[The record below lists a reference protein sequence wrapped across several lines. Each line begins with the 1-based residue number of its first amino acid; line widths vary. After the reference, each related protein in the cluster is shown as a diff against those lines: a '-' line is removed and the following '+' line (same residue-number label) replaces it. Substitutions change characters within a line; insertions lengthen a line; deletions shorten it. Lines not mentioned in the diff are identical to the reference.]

1 MNSEEK
7 IALLEKQIQ
16 ESQEIKETIL
26 FIVSSVLSQG
36 TIKEVLWQIVHNCIK
51 KLGFIDCVI
60 YLYHESSQYLI
71 QSAAL
76 ENKTI
81 SFQEIHNP
89 IKLQIGQ
96 GIVGS
101 VAQTK
106 KAAIVMDTSI
116 DSRYIVD
123 DAARLSEIAV
133 PIVLGDKLIG
143 VIDSEHPEKNFYTQ
157 RHLEILSTIASLCAF
172 KIDSLYTM
180 EKMQRVNAQLRIAQ
194 KIAQMGSWEFHSSTG
209 KLHFHQR
216 VEEMMV
222 KARPEPGLSFDEFE
236 ANLHPADAK
245 TFRNNWKLF
254 LEQDIAEPG
263 YIRVHLNGHQR
274 DILWRI
280 ADKKYIE
287 FDKSGIIPGV
297 FLDITDIRNL
307 EKEKGHLVL
316 ELTKR
321 NQALSQFNKIISH
334 NLRAPVA
341 NIIGI
346 LQLLEH
352 LESENEERP
361 ILQKEL
367 AHLASGVDSIIKD
380 LNGALSHNIEMN
392 EAKSKISFADIVQS
406 NLELLGSA
414 VKEVNPI
421 FNIEYRAEYAFGFP
435 AYLNSIFYN
444 LLANA
449 LKYRDSNRQLVIE
462 IETFT
467 DIKNVHVVFKD
478 NGRGINT
485 SRSDDK
491 IFGLYSRFHK
501 EIEGKGLGLFITKQ
515 QIEFMGG
522 NIFAEGKE
530 NEGLTIHIQ
539 LPKMQSL

>member
-1 MNSEEK
+1 MNPEEK
-7 IALLEKQIQ
+7 IALLENQIH
-16 ESQEIKETIL
+16 EAKETQATIQ
-26 FIVSSVLSQG
+26 FIVSSVLSQN
-36 TIKEVLWQIVHNCIK
+36 TIKDVLWQIVHNCIRQ
-51 KLGFIDCVI
+51 LGFVDCVI
-60 YLYHESSQYLI
+60 YLYQENANALI

-81 SFQEIHNP
+81 SFQEINNP
-89 IKLQIGQ
+89 IKLQIGE

-101 VAQTK
+101 VAK
-106 KAAIVMDTSI
+106 ERKAEVISDTSI
-116 DSRYIVD
+116 DSRYIID
-123 DAARLSEIAV
+123 DASRLSEIAV
-133 PIVLGDKLIG
+133 PILLRDKLIG
-143 VIDSEHPEKNFYTQ
+143 VIDSEHPEKNFYTP

-180 EKMQRVNAQLRIAQ
+180 EKMHRVNAQLRIAQ
-194 KIAQMGSWEFHSSTG
+194 KIAQMGSWEYHINTG
-209 KLHFHQR
+209 KIHFHQR

-222 KARPEPGLSFDEFE
+222 KATPEPGLTFDDFE
-236 ANLHPADAK
+236 ANLHPSDAK

-263 YIRVHLNGHQR
+263 HLRVHLNGYQR
-274 DILWRI
+274 NILWRI

-307 EKEKGHLVL
+307 EKEKDHLVL

-341 NIIGI
+341 NIIGV

-352 LESENEERP
+352 LESDNDERP
-361 ILQKEL
+361 ALQKEL
-367 AHLASGVDSIIKD
+367 AHLAAGVDGIIKD
-380 LNGALSHNIEMN
+380 LNGALSLNIEMN

-406 NLELLGSA
+406 NLELLTSA

-421 FNIEYRAEYAFGFP
+421 FNIQYKAEFAFGFP

-449 LKYRDSNRQLVIE
+449 LKYRDSNRQLVIDV
-462 IETFT
+462 ETFT
-467 DIKNVHVVFKD
+467 DVNNVHIVFKD

-485 SRSDDK
+485 SKSDDK

-530 NEGLTIHIQ
+530 NEGLSIHIQ
-539 LPKMQSL
+539 LPKM

>member
-1 MNSEEK
+1 MNPEEK
-7 IALLEKQIQ
+7 IALLENQIL
-16 ESQEIKETIL
+16 EAKETQATIQ
-26 FIVSSVLSQG
+26 FIVSSVLSQN
-36 TIKEVLWQIVHNCIK
+36 TIKDVLWQIVHNCIRH
-51 KLGFIDCVI
+51 LGFTDCVI
-60 YLYHESSQYLI
+60 YLYQENANALI

-81 SFQEIHNP
+81 SFQEINNP
-89 IKLQIGQ
+89 IKLKIGE

-106 KAAIVMDTSI
+106 KAAVIMDTSI
-116 DSRYIVD
+116 DPRYIVD

-143 VIDSEHPEKNFYTQ
+143 VIDSEHAEKNFYTQ

-180 EKMQRVNAQLRIAQ
+180 EKMHRVNAQLRIAQ
-194 KIAQMGSWEFHSSTG
+194 KIAQMGSWEYHIDTG
-209 KLHFHQR
+209 KIHFHQR
-216 VEEMMV
+216 VEEMMI
-222 KARPEPGLSFDEFE
+222 KAKPEPGLTFDDFE
-236 ANLHPADAK
+236 TNLHPSDAK

-263 YIRVHLNGHQR
+263 HLRVYLNGFQR
-274 DILWRI
+274 NILWRI
-280 ADKKYIE
+280 ADKKYID

-307 EKEKGHLVL
+307 EKEKDHLVL

-352 LESENEERP
+352 LESEDEERP
-361 ILQKEL
+361 ALQKEL
-367 AHLASGVDSIIKD
+367 AHLAAGVDGIIKD
-380 LNGALSHNIEMN
+380 LNGALSHNIEIN
-392 EAKSKISFADIVQS
+392 EAKSKILFEDIIQA
-406 NLELLGSA
+406 NIDLLSA
-414 VKEVNPI
+414 AIKEVNPTI
-421 FNIEYRAEYAFGFP
+421 RMNCKAEYAFGFP

-449 LKYRDSNRQLVIE
+449 LKYRQPDRPLTIE
-462 IETFT
+462 VVTHT
-467 DIKNVHVVFKD
+467 DMNHVHIVFKD

-485 SRSDDK
+485 SKSDDK

-522 NIFAEGKE
+522 GIFAEGKE
-530 NEGLTIHIQ
+530 NEGLSVHIQ
-539 LPKMQSL
+539 LPKM

>member
-1 MNSEEK
+1 MSSEEK

-16 ESQEIKETIL
+16 ESQETKETIL
-26 FIVSSVLSQG
+26 FIVSSVLSQN
-36 TIKEVLWQIVHNCIK
+36 TIKDVLWQIVDNCIK
-51 KLGFIDCVI
+51 KLGFTDCVI
-60 YLYHESSQYLI
+60 YLYQEASQCLI

-81 SFQEIHNP
+81 SFQEINNP
-89 IKLQIGQ
+89 IKLQIGE

-101 VAQTK
+101 VAQIK
-106 KAAIVMDTSI
+106 KAEVVNDTSI
-116 DSRYIVD
+116 DPRYIVD
-123 DAARLSEIAV
+123 DASRLSEIAV

-143 VIDSEHPEKNFYTQ
+143 VIDSEHPDKNFYTQ

-194 KIAQMGSWEFHSSTG
+194 KIAQMGSWEFHTSTG

-222 KARPEPGLSFDEFE
+222 KPRPEPGLTFDEFE
-236 ANLHPADAK
+236 GNLHPSDAK
-245 TFRNNWKLF
+245 TFRDNWKRF
-254 LEQDIAEPG
+254 VEQDIAEPG
-263 YIRVHLNGHQR
+263 YIRILLNGHQR

-346 LQLLEH
+346 LQLMEH
-352 LESENEERP
+352 LESEDEERP
-361 ILQKEL
+361 ALQQEL
-367 AHLASGVDSIIKD
+367 THLAAGVDGIIKD

-392 EAKSKISFADIVQS
+392 EAKSKIAFSDIIQTNVD
-406 NLELLGSA
+406 LLSSA
-414 VKEVNPI
+414 IKEVHPI
-421 FNIEYRAEYAFGFP
+421 LNIQCKKVAARSFKHFKKLGA
-435 AYLNSIFYN
+435 
-444 LLANA
+444 LL
-449 LKYRDSNRQLVIE
+449 KIQSE
-462 IETFT
+462 IE
-467 DIKNVHVVFKD
+467 KD
-478 NGRGINT
+478 NEREAARLRRI
-485 SRSDDK
+485 
-491 IFGLYSRFHK
+491 
-501 EIEGKGLGLFITKQ
+501 
-515 QIEFMGG
+515 
-522 NIFAEGKE
+522 AERE
-530 NEGLTIHIQ
+530 NLRN
-539 LPKMQSL
+539 LSKK

>member
-1 MNSEEK
+1 MNPEEK
-7 IALLEKQIQ
+7 IALLENQIL
-16 ESQEIKETIL
+16 EAKETQATIQ
-26 FIVSSVLSQG
+26 FIVSSVLSQN
-36 TIKEVLWQIVHNCIK
+36 TIKDVLWQIVHNCIRH
-51 KLGFIDCVI
+51 LGFTDCVI
-60 YLYHESSQYLI
+60 YLYQENANALI

-81 SFQEIHNP
+81 SFQEINNP
-89 IKLQIGQ
+89 IKLKIGE

-106 KAAIVMDTSI
+106 KAAIIMDTSI
-116 DSRYIVD
+116 DPRYIVD

-143 VIDSEHPEKNFYTQ
+143 VIDSEHAEKNFYTQ

-180 EKMQRVNAQLRIAQ
+180 EKMHRVNAQLRIAQ
-194 KIAQMGSWEFHSSTG
+194 KIAQMGSWEYHIDTG
-209 KLHFHQR
+209 KIHFHQR
-216 VEEMMV
+216 VEEMMI
-222 KARPEPGLSFDEFE
+222 KAKPEPGLTFDDFE
-236 ANLHPADAK
+236 TNLHPSDAK

-263 YIRVHLNGHQR
+263 HLRVYLNGFQR
-274 DILWRI
+274 NILWRI
-280 ADKKYIE
+280 ADKKYID

-307 EKEKGHLVL
+307 EKEKDHLVL

-352 LESENEERP
+352 LESEDEERP
-361 ILQKEL
+361 ALQKEL
-367 AHLASGVDSIIKD
+367 AHLAAGVDGIIKD
-380 LNGALSHNIEMN
+380 LNGALSHNIEIN
-392 EAKSKISFADIVQS
+392 EAKSKILFEDIIQA
-406 NLELLGSA
+406 NIDLLSA
-414 VKEVNPI
+414 AIKEVNPTI
-421 FNIEYRAEYAFGFP
+421 RMNCKAEYAFGFP

-449 LKYRDSNRQLVIE
+449 LKYRQPDRPLTIE
-462 IETFT
+462 VVTHT
-467 DIKNVHVVFKD
+467 DMNHVHIVFKD

-485 SRSDDK
+485 SKSDDK

-522 NIFAEGKE
+522 GIFAEGKE
-530 NEGLTIHIQ
+530 NEGLSVHIQ
-539 LPKMQSL
+539 LPKM

>member
-1 MNSEEK
+1 MSSEEK

-16 ESQEIKETIL
+16 ESHEIKETIW
-26 FIVSSVLSQG
+26 FIVSSVLSQN
-36 TIKEVLWQIVHNCIK
+36 TIKDVLWQIVDNCIK
-51 KLGFIDCVI
+51 KLGFTDCVI
-60 YLYHESSQYLI
+60 YLYQESSQCLI

-81 SFQEIHNP
+81 SFQEISNP
-89 IKLQIGQ
+89 IKLQIGE

-101 VAQTK
+101 VAQRK
-106 KAAIVMDTSI
+106 KAEVVSDTSL
-116 DSRYIVD
+116 DNRYIVD
-123 DAARLSEIAV
+123 DASRLSEIAV

-143 VIDSEHPEKNFYTQ
+143 VIDSEHPDKNFYTA
-157 RHLEILSTIASLCAF
+157 RHLEILSTIAALCAF

-180 EKMQRVNAQLRIAQ
+180 EKMHRVNAQLRIAQ
-194 KIAQMGSWEFHSSTG
+194 KIAQMGSWEYHIDTG
-209 KLHFHQR
+209 KIHFHQR

-222 KARPEPGLSFDEFE
+222 KARPEPGLTFDEFE
-236 ANLHPADAK
+236 TNLHPADAK

-263 YIRVHLNGHQR
+263 YLRVHLNGFQR

-346 LQLLEH
+346 LELMEH
-352 LESENEERP
+352 LDAEDEDRP
-361 ILQKEL
+361 ALQQEL
-367 AHLASGVDSIIKD
+367 THLAAGVDGIIKD

-392 EAKSKISFADIVQS
+392 EAKSKIAFADIIQG
-406 NLELLGSA
+406 NLDLLASA
-414 VKEVNPI
+414 VKEVHPI
-421 FNIEYRAEYAFGFP
+421 LNIQCKAEFAFGFP

-449 LKYRDSNRQLVIE
+449 LKYRDPDRQLIIN

-467 DIKNVHVVFKD
+467 DVNHVHIVFND
-478 NGRGINT
+478 NGRGIN
-485 SRSDDK
+485 SSPSDDK
-491 IFGLYSRFHK
+491 IFGLYTRFHK

-515 QIEFMGG
+515 QIAFMGG
-522 NIFAEGKE
+522 TISAEGVE
-530 NEGLTIHIQ
+530 GEGLTIRIQ
-539 LPKMQSL
+539 LPKM

>member
-1 MNSEEK
+1 MNPEEK
-7 IALLEKQIQ
+7 IALLENQIL
-16 ESQEIKETIL
+16 EAKETQATIQ
-26 FIVSSVLSQG
+26 FIVSSVLSQN
-36 TIKEVLWQIVHNCIK
+36 TIKDVLWQIVHNCIRH
-51 KLGFIDCVI
+51 LGFTDCVI
-60 YLYHESSQYLI
+60 YLYQENANALI

-81 SFQEIHNP
+81 SFQEINNP
-89 IKLQIGQ
+89 IKLKIGE

-106 KAAIVMDTSI
+106 KAAVIMDTSI
-116 DSRYIVD
+116 DPRYIVD

-143 VIDSEHPEKNFYTQ
+143 VIDSEHAEKNFYTQ

-180 EKMQRVNAQLRIAQ
+180 EKMHRVNAQLRIAQ
-194 KIAQMGSWEFHSSTG
+194 KIAQMGSWEYHIDTG
-209 KLHFHQR
+209 KIHFHQR
-216 VEEMMV
+216 VEEMMI
-222 KARPEPGLSFDEFE
+222 KAKPEPGLTFDDFE
-236 ANLHPADAK
+236 TNLHPSDAK

-263 YIRVHLNGHQR
+263 HLRVYLNGFQR
-274 DILWRI
+274 NILWRI

-307 EKEKGHLVL
+307 EKEKDHLVL

-346 LQLLEH
+346 LQLLDH
-352 LESENEERP
+352 LESEDEERP
-361 ILQKEL
+361 ALQQEL
-367 AHLASGVDSIIKD
+367 THLAAGVDGIIKD
-380 LNGALSHNIEMN
+380 LNGALSHNIEIN
-392 EAKSKISFADIVQS
+392 EAKSKILFEDIIQA
-406 NLELLGSA
+406 NIDLLSA
-414 VKEVNPI
+414 AIKEVNPTI
-421 FNIEYRAEYAFGFP
+421 RMNCKAEYAFGFP

-449 LKYRDSNRQLVIE
+449 LKYRQPDRPLTIE
-462 IETFT
+462 VVTHT
-467 DIKNVHVVFKD
+467 DMNHVHIVFKD

-485 SRSDDK
+485 SKSDDK

-522 NIFAEGKE
+522 SIFAEGKE
-530 NEGLTIHIQ
+530 NEGLSVHIQ
-539 LPKMQSL
+539 LPKM